1 MELWL
6 TGLSQVFTLG
16 PLIAIFVGVGIGI
29 IFGAIPGMSA
39 TMAIALFLPITF
51 GMDSVT
57 SLALLIGLFT
67 GGISGGLITAILI
80 NIPGTPSSI
89 ASTFDGFPMAQRG
102 EAGRA
107 LGIGILYSFLGM
119 VLGCLVLF
127 FLAPPVARF
136 ALQFGSF
143 EYFAIS
149 LFALT
154 LVAGLSS
161 GNLVKGLASA
171 ALGLLVAMIGLAP
184 IDAYKRF
191 TFGFSELDGGLALLP
206 VLLGL
211 FAVSEVL
218 KEAETSFRH
227 KQTEVPKFVL
237 PGFFGTNW
245 SEIKSQIVNLFRS
258 SAIGIGVGL
267 LPGIGAGTSNLL
279 AYLAAKNSSK
289 TPEKFGTGIP
299 DGIVASESSNNAGIG
314 AAMVPLIT
322 LGIPGDAVTAMLLG
336 GFLIHGIQPGPMLF
350 QSHGG
355 LVYSI
360 FVSLLLSS
368 VVMLGMLYFGLRGF
382 VKMLSIPKHYLL
394 SIVMVMCFIGAFAVN
409 NRMFDVY
416 TLIAF
421 GVIGYVMLKF
431 SFPFPPLILG
441 FILGPMLEQ
450 NLRSALMTTRGSFM
464 PFFER
469 PFSALFLGLAALYVG
484 FVIYK
489 GIRDRGKARQSLAE
503 DAAG

>member
-1 MELWL
+1 MDLWIV
-6 TGLSQVFTLG
+6 GLSQIFQATPLL
-16 PLIAIFVGVGIGI
+16 LIAIGVAIGI

-39 TMAIALFLPITF
+39 TMAVALFLPITF
-51 GMDSVT
+51 GMEPIPSI
-57 SLALLIGLFT
+57 ALLVALFI

-89 ASTFDGFPMAQRG
+89 SSTFDGFPMAQKG

-107 LGIGILYSFLGM
+107 LGIGILYSFIGTLM
-119 VLGCLVLF
+119 GCLVLF
-127 FLAPPVARF
+127 FVAPPVARF

-154 LVAGLSS
+154 LVAGLS
-161 GNLVKGLASA
+161 GNNLAKGLVSA
-171 ALGLLVAMIGLAP
+171 IIGLLVAMIGIAP

-191 TFGFSELDGGLALLP
+191 TFDFSQLDAGLALVP

-218 KEAETSFRH
+218 KEAETSFGNTPT
-227 KQTEVPKFVL
+227 KLPKFKM

-245 SEIKSQIVNLFRS
+245 TEIKGQWLNTLRS
-258 SAIGIGVGL
+258 GAIGIGVGL

-279 AYLAAKNSSK
+279 SYLAAKNSSK
-289 TPEKFGTGIP
+289 TPEKFGMGIP
-299 DGIVASESSNNAGIG
+299 DGIIASETTNNAGIG

-322 LGIPGDAVTAMLLG
+322 LGIPGDSVTAMLLG
-336 GFLIHGIQPGPMLF
+336 GFLIHGIQPGPLLF
-350 QSHGG
+350 TNNGE

-360 FVSLLLSS
+360 FVALLVASI
-368 VVMLGMLYFGLRGF
+368 VMLCLLYFGLRGF
-382 VKMLSIPKHYLL
+382 VAMLAIPKHYLL
-394 SIVMVMCFIGAFAVN
+394 SLVMVMCFVGAFAVN

-421 GVIGYVMLKF
+421 GMLGYVMLKF
-431 SFPFPPLILG
+431 DFPFPPLILG

-450 NLRSALMTTRGSFM
+450 NLRSALMSTQGSFW

-469 PFSALFLGLAALYVG
+469 PITAVFLVLAALYV
-484 FVIYK
+484 VVVALRTI
-489 GIRDRGKARQSLAE
+489 KAWKAQA
-503 DAAG
+503 

>member
-1 MELWL
+1 MDLWIAGFSQIFQL
-6 TGLSQVFTLG
+6 TPML
-16 PLIAIFVGVGIGI
+16 LIAIGVAIGI

-39 TMAIALFLPITF
+39 TMAVALFLPITF
-51 GMDSVT
+51 GMEPIPSI
-57 SLALLIGLFT
+57 ALLVALFI

-89 ASTFDGFPMAQRG
+89 ASTFDGYPMAQKG
-102 EAGRA
+102 QAGRA
-107 LGIGILYSFLGM
+107 LGIAILYSFIGTLM
-119 VLGCLVLF
+119 GCMVLF
-127 FLAPPVARF
+127 FVAPPVARF

-154 LVAGLSS
+154 LVAGLS
-161 GNLVKGLASA
+161 GDNLAKGLVSA
-171 ALGLLVAMIGLAP
+171 LIGLLVAMIGIAP

-191 TFGFSELDGGLALLP
+191 TFGFNQLDAGLALVP

-218 KEAETSFRH
+218 KEAETSFGS
-227 KQTEVPKFVL
+227 KVTKLPKFAM

-245 SEIKSQIVNLFRS
+245 TEIKGQSVNMLRS
-258 SAIGIGVGL
+258 GAIGIGIGL

-289 TPEKFGTGIP
+289 SPEKFGTGVP
-299 DGIVASESSNNAGIG
+299 DGIIASETSNNAGIG

-322 LGIPGDAVTAMLLG
+322 LGIPGDSVTAMLLG
-336 GFLIHGIQPGPMLF
+336 GFLIHGIQPGPLLF
-350 QSHGG
+350 QNNGE

-360 FVSLLLSS
+360 FVALLVSS
-368 VVMLGMLYFGLRGF
+368 IVMLCLLYFGLRGF
-382 VKMLSIPKHYLL
+382 AAMLSIPKHYLL
-394 SIVMVMCFIGAFAVN
+394 SLVMVMCFVGAFAVN

-421 GVIGYVMLKF
+421 GVLGYVMLKF
-431 SFPFPPLILG
+431 RFPFPPLILG

-450 NLRSALMTTRGSFM
+450 NLRSALMSTKGSIL

-469 PFSALFLGLAALYVG
+469 PITAFFLCLAALYVVV
-484 FVIYK
+484 VIVRKLK
-489 GIRDRGKARQSLAE
+489 GLKAKS
-503 DAAG
+503 

>member
-1 MELWL
+1 MDLWL
-6 TGLSQVFTLG
+6 AGFSQIFQLTPML
-16 PLIAIFVGVGIGI
+16 LIAIGVAIGI

-39 TMAIALFLPITF
+39 TMAVALFLPITF
-51 GMDSVT
+51 GMEPIPSI
-57 SLALLIGLFT
+57 ALLVALFI

-89 ASTFDGFPMAQRG
+89 SSTFDGFPMAQQG
-102 EAGRA
+102 QAGRA
-107 LGIGILYSFLGM
+107 LGIGILYSFIGTLM
-119 VLGCLVLF
+119 GCLVLF
-127 FLAPPVARF
+127 FVAPPVARF
-136 ALQFGSF
+136 ALRFGSF

-154 LVAGLSS
+154 LVAGLS
-161 GNLVKGLASA
+161 GKNLAKGLVSA
-171 ALGLLVAMIGLAP
+171 IIGLLVAMIGIAP

-191 TFGFSELDGGLALLP
+191 TFEFSALDAGLALVP

-218 KEAETSFRH
+218 KEAETSFGNAPT
-227 KQTEVPKFVL
+227 KLPKFKM

-245 SEIKSQIVNLFRS
+245 SEIKSQWLNTLRS
-258 SAIGIGVGL
+258 GSIGIGIGL

-289 TPEKFGTGIP
+289 TPEKFGTGVP
-299 DGIVASESSNNAGIG
+299 DGIIASETANNAGIG

-322 LGIPGDAVTAMLLG
+322 LGIPGDSVTAMLLG
-336 GFLIHGIQPGPMLF
+336 GFLIHGIQPGPLLF
-350 QSHGG
+350 QNNGE

-360 FVSLLLSS
+360 FVALLVASI
-368 VVMLGMLYFGLRGF
+368 VMLCLLYFGLRGF
-382 VKMLSIPKHYLL
+382 VAMLSIPKHYLL
-394 SIVMVMCFIGAFAVN
+394 SLVMVMCFVGAFAVN

-421 GVIGYVMLKF
+421 GLLGYVMLKF
-431 SFPFPPLILG
+431 DFPFPPLILG

-450 NLRSALMTTRGSFM
+450 NLRSALMSTQGSFW

-469 PFSALFLGLAALYVG
+469 PITALFLVLALLYVSI
-484 FVIYK
+484 VTLRTI
-489 GIRDRGKARQSLAE
+489 KAWRAKT
-503 DAAG
+503 